1 MEERYFAVFDDDMR
15 RIKVVHMIDTL
26 RSTVRFLPYSY
37 RGLLRIELSKEPEPM
52 LKQFTLES
60 GDNLYLWRT
69 PWCMYKQDIN
79 AWMPI
84 LDSNKRSHLPGQF
97 TLEANYSKHYESHMK
112 LYANMVY
119 EVELMDAQV
128 QEVRQTPESKAPP
141 RFVCEMI
148 KRDAIATKRGCGIS
162 LEDITERTKT
172 LITPCF
178 HIFEATSLERWIAL
192 KECCAICK
200 APVKRADCVLL

>member
-15 RIKVVHMIDTL
+15 RIKVVHMIETPG
-26 RSTVRFLPYSY
+26 SAVRFLPYSY
-37 RGLLRIELSKEPEPM
+37 RGLLRIEVSKEPEPM

-97 TLEANYSKHYESHMK
+97 TLEANYSKQYESHMK

-119 EVELMDAQV
+119 EVELMDAV
-128 QEVRQTPESKAPP
+128 REVRQTPQAPP
-141 RFVCEMI
+141 RFLCEMI
-148 KRDAIATKRGCGIS
+148 KRDAIATKRGCGIC
-162 LEDITERTKT
+162 LEDITETMKT

-178 HIFEATSLERWIAL
+178 HIFEATSLDRWIAL